1 MPISTKI
8 LIFTG
13 LVLLAIIAGYIAG
26 HLAYAD
32 GATVRA
38 AIRAGA
44 VGFGGTLTLLLGLTA
59 TYTLL

>member
-1 MPISTKI
+1 MPIYAKI

-13 LVLLAIIAGYIAG
+13 LVLLAIIAGYITG
-26 HLAYAD
+26 HLAHSD

-44 VGFGGTLTLLLGLTA
+44 VGFGGTLTLLLGFAVAFKML
-59 TYTLL
+59 